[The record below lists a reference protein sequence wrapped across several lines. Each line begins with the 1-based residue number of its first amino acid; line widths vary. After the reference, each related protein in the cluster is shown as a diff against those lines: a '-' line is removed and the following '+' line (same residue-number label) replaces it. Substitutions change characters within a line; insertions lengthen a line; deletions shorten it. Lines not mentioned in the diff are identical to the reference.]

1 MSEKTEQMNEAE
13 PPKKGRWLIE
23 YGPLILFFVVN
34 YAAGILFATAALV
47 AATIIALGISWALDR
62 HIPMMTLLGGIAV
75 TFFGGLT
82 WVLDD
87 PFYIKIKPT
96 VISLLIAVIL
106 SGGLLI
112 KRNPLKAMLGTKLQL
127 SDTGWRQVTWMWAA
141 MFATSALANELAWRN
156 LSDDGWVTFKLFGLT
171 GISVVFALLTMPI
184 MSKHS
189 TIRDATD

>member
-1 MSEKTEQMNEAE
+1 MSEKTELMNKAE

-34 YAAGILFATAALV
+34 YAAGILLATAALV
-47 AATIIALGISWALDR
+47 AATILALGLSWVLDR
-62 HIPMMTLLGGIAV
+62 HIPMMTLMGGIAV

-96 VISLLIAVIL
+96 VISSLIAVTLI
-106 SGGLLI
+106 GGLLI

-127 SDTGWRQVTWMWAA
+127 SDAGWRQVTWMWAA
-141 MFATSALANELAWRN
+141 MFATSALANEIAWRN

-189 TIRDATD
+189 TMSNTQD